1 MNHPRPTVPVQVK
14 FLARTS
20 ALVIAA
26 AALTLAGP
34 PRAARADD
42 TREPQESTAAP
53 LPPSPTPMPPPS
65 ARHDDDDDADETGRF
80 LDVLAAAERRGRIV
94 SGIGMFGSAVV
105 SAGTGA
111 IILADPAHADDKTYG
126 SVLLAL
132 GGLSAV
138 TGVLSLTGESAS
150 ESLRN
155 QYAEARRSGASGRS
169 LVLQTNDAL
178 DTVASSYRR
187 GRIVNAI
194 VSGITTGLSIAF
206 LVVNESDGTV
216 NRSFNRIAFGG
227 LTVASAT
234 NVVVALFPS
243 QAEAMIEARKA
254 STPNTSRVTIAP
266 RVGWGS
272 VGVIGTF

>member
-1 MNHPRPTVPVQVK
+1 MNHPRPTVPVQAK
-14 FLARTS
+14 FFARTS
-20 ALVIAA
+20 ALAIAA
-26 AALTLAGP
+26 AALTFAGA

-42 TREPQESTAAP
+42 TREPQEATAAA
-53 LPPSPTPMPPPS
+53 LPPSPTPTPPPS
-65 ARHDDDDDADETGRF
+65 ARHDDDDADETGRF

-155 QYAEARRSGASGRS
+155 QYAEARRTGASGRS

-272 VGVIGTF
+272 VGVVGTF